1 MFLER
6 IATREPITIDVDDD
20 DDGGDDDA
28 GGGDDDG
35 GGNDCDESGG
45 KGCDAGKI
53 GDEVPSIHAVGSEEE
68 AIETVEMEDED
79 GYCLIDRQPPQPPSP
94 SPSRQPPS
102 SPTKG

>member
-6 IATREPITIDVDDD
+6 IATREPIPMVVDD
-20 DDGGDDDA
+20 DDGGDDCDEEE
-28 GGGDDDG
+28 GGSGGDG
-35 GGNDCDESGG
+35 E
-45 KGCDAGKI
+45 AGKT
-53 GDEVPSIHAVGSEEE
+53 GDDELAPSIAAVGCEEE

-94 SPSRQPPS
+94 SQAPS

>member
-6 IATREPITIDVDDD
+6 IATREPITIDVDEDD
-20 DDGGDDDA
+20 DDGDGGDDD
-28 GGGDDDG
+28 DD
-35 GGNDCDESGG
+35 E
-45 KGCDAGKI
+45 AGKTDHNEL
-53 GDEVPSIHAVGSEEE
+53 GPMTAVEGSEEE

-79 GYCLIDRQPPQPPSP
+79 GYCLIDRQPPPPP